1 MRIKKEHLRFEFCRG
16 RKRRAKA
23 PFRRLRHNFERG
35 FKRRD
40 IRFARPEVKKIN
52 PNDSSTKIFASSS
65 LLTAGAGAGVS
76 VSAISS
82 PSALTIKDRLLE
94 DLACARVAA
103 TDKTALFA
111 MTDAKDMVLCSF
123 SFALLLLS
131 GCGSASANMPTLKF
145 LRVNLSPKK
154 ERDCCLPFFCIF
166 SSLAS
171 KVESLLSLSLSP
183 PSHIIIIKSS
193 RRKKISF
200 LQKNKNEEKNF
211 DPLPS
216 ALRRKES
223 SSSSSSSS
231 FFCSRC
237 CCCVKF

>member
-131 GCGSASANMPTLKF
+131 GWCGSASANMPKTLKF
-145 LRVNLSPKK
+145 LRVNLSQKK
-154 ERDCCLPFFCIF
+154 RERDCCCLPFFLYFFF
-166 SSLAS
+166 SRIKSRIS
-171 KVESLLSLSLSP
+171 PLSLCL
-183 PSHIIIIKSS
+183 
-193 RRKKISF
+193 
-200 LQKNKNEEKNF
+200 L
-211 DPLPS
+211 PLI
-216 ALRRKES
+216 
-223 SSSSSSSS
+223 
-231 FFCSRC
+231 
-237 CCCVKF
+237 

>member
-1 MRIKKEHLRFEFCRG
+1 LPS

-23 PFRRLRHNFERG
+23 PFRRLWRNFERG

-123 SFALLLLS
+123 SFA
-131 GCGSASANMPTLKF
+131 
-145 LRVNLSPKK
+145 
-154 ERDCCLPFFCIF
+154 FFVAGGAGVQRECKYADSNFCAHIQ
-166 SSLAS
+166 
-171 KVESLLSLSLSP
+171 KQLSP
-183 PSHIIIIKSS
+183 PKKKKKETPLFFAFFLYFFFSRKSLS
-193 RRKKISF
+193 Q
-200 LQKNKNEEKNF
+200 L
-211 DPLPS
+211 
-216 ALRRKES
+216 
-223 SSSSSSSS
+223 
-231 FFCSRC
+231 
-237 CCCVKF
+237 